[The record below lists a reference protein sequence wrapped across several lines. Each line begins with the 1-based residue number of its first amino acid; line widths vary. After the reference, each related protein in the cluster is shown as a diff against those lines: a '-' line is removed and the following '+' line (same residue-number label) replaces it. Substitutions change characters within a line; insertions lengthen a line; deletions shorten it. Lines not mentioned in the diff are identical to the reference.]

1 MKICR
6 KWMACQTLLTFLA
19 SPVWAWTAP
28 ADKVE
33 AMVAHTQAAQAQA
46 AKIVAGSCYMCHGIH
61 GQSASDVF
69 PKLAGQHANYIA
81 KQLQNFKTGAR
92 KSKPMT
98 EMVANL
104 SPSDMLALGEY
115 FEAQKSKPE
124 IVRDADLAAI
134 GRYIFHKGNKYNGIP
149 ACASCHG
156 ADGLGSADTPR
167 LAGQY
172 ASYIENQ
179 LTSFSQRERTDDN
192 AVMHFIVTKMTLL
205 EMAAVAEYV
214 SSK

>member
-1 MKICR
+1 
-6 KWMACQTLLTFLA
+6 MASQAVLTLFS

-28 ADKVE
+28 VE
-33 AMVAHTQAAQAQA
+33 QIQAQVEQTQATQAKA
-46 AKIVAGSCYMCHGIH
+46 AKIVAGSCYMCHGVH

-81 KQLQNFKTGAR
+81 KQLQNFKTGVR

-98 EMVANL
+98 EMAANL

-115 FEAQKSKPE
+115 FEAQKSRAE
-124 IVRDADLAAI
+124 VVRDADLAAI
-134 GRYIFHKGNKYNGIP
+134 GRYIFHKGNKYSGIP

-172 ASYIENQ
+172 SSYIENQ
-179 LTSFSQRERTDDN
+179 LASFNQRDRTDDN
-192 AVMHFIVTKMTLL
+192 AVMHFIVTKMSLL
-205 EMAAVAEYV
+205 EMAAVAEYI